1 MKLLKTTATTSLM
14 SLCPPRVQRLCTT
27 DTAGAGATNE
37 HGIAHRRGF
46 ANQPTIAAIPDLR
59 PGLDSPPGSSG
70 GSGTS
75 SGGGGSGSANGNRAP
90 FQGLHFFFFF
100 LNEAAIFPFKLPNCH
115 TRQN

>member
-1 MKLLKTTATTSLM
+1 MY
-14 SLCPPRVQRLCTT
+14 LCPPRVQRLCIT

-75 SGGGGSGSANGNRAP
+75 SGGGGGNGSANGNRAP
-90 FQGLHFFFFF
+90 FQGLHFYFLFF
-100 LNEAAIFPFKLPNCH
+100 LNEAAPPTSLPLNAQNY